1 MNNVIEYTGL
11 VFNKYSGF
19 SFKLNIELNLFWR
32 DSMKN
37 GSHRA
42 NGSSSLHSE
51 YKRGWVSL
59 ILKQSLANLDMNSQ
73 SQQKE
78 K

>member
-1 MNNVIEYTGL
+1 MNNVIEYAGL
-11 VFNKYSGF
+11 IFNNSGF
-19 SFKLNIELNLFWR
+19 SFELNIELNRFLAQFN
-32 DSMKN
+32 KN

-59 ILKQSLANLDMNSQ
+59 ILEQSLANLDMNSQ